1 MALEVEL
8 HLVGKEE
15 PIRLPGSIAEL
26 KEKLLVHKI
35 HVIQGT
41 TVLLEVP
48 VIPGSVSKPETKGR
62 RTSFTTRTP
71 CFLAPYT
78 ASYSTDSALQ
88 VAWEIE
94 HGSGLSKLTFGEGK
108 VNLGTLAKQG
118 GMDPPIQVADKV
130 SVKEAHFFE
139 FISSG
144 LAWREP
150 PAGGGFQLSRLP
162 ALNLYLWRR
171 CGSDPLPLMPVFEVK
186 ARPDLAGFKDVA
198 RLRAF
203 DRWIEVAGP
212 GPPPQETVTL
222 LQVPAQLVVKERASD
237 RRSWFLAMAGL
248 PATPGF
254 ELWNDTVEELLRSA
268 HLLSPGA
275 PATHVPRLHDTQG
288 GISWTLAYRLDEQLR
303 PYSGPGPSP
312 TFAAASEAGEKTD
325 IRVGSWAF
333 VPRVGSDRAAQELEA
348 EFPSLKTHDG
358 ISPRGRIRI
367 DPRGSDTCQHAE
379 LQLLAAAVDG
389 GGGLHFRAEE
399 RWVVEASRP
408 GNLRIGALDVVLSAK
423 APKELGVEPEKEVMA
438 PHVRMKLQP
447 GKDWAGR
454 RLPQGIAEVSI
465 LTRFRL
471 TGVLPGGQDKSADPF
486 PLACEEV
493 DLDRFE
499 LPEPSAEREAAIDC
513 AFARQQ
519 PLVIPN
525 PFREIPA
532 SPSDLVLEIKEER
545 KESTGLRLDLKI
557 FADSPKNKD
566 ASGNAE
572 DICTS
577 DRPLDRVAVLDP
589 DPFFTAVVAYEPL
602 GSLRS
607 ETGTEVANWSNHG
620 PAAGT
625 WHLHLP
631 SRQGFCLT
639 LPPQGVGETMER
651 YQTLPDKPKSEP
663 ADFRLA
669 PPARLSM
676 RAAYFEQSFPEAP
689 WNLRN
694 LLTNPGREL
703 PGAKLE
709 MAQLELLYGLS
720 CHLDVHRDLVRLA
733 EVLTLVGDVPGP
745 LPDSPWSSVASK
757 WLESRDPERE
767 AWDRARLRWS
777 RFHRQLRARLAVFET
792 WDAARLATLNRR
804 EGVTCWIRAPKS
816 LFLDHME
823 RKPPKELGSVP
834 SAELAHPIE
843 TLGSRSP
850 QSGVNTKAPA
860 DLCSP
865 KDGSLCGG
873 VTWGFESRN
882 VFEAVVPPTSQEWPR
897 STAAELTDLRLSS
910 LGAWGHQMAAFDAG
924 RTTIYGDVAMGRT
937 YAYRVERLGRIGCFW
952 HRAKHVIIYERTV
965 VPSRQFAGDQ
975 NRLGGR
981 PILRKVREYVEI
993 LENKRTYPD
1002 TADATPRQVGF
1013 IRRVTFAE
1021 QPDEVVRFHVKS
1033 AWGTDLSFKNGNVE
1047 EKGWKVPLWIE
1058 GAEPVD
1064 VFPRPR
1070 VRVTVLSVI
1079 DGETREVERYLDNP
1093 ENLVFFTRTTD
1104 PKGDD
1109 KATETNTW
1117 PPVPGIDWV
1126 DRARPKAQND
1136 KAFDEGRLEQ
1146 RAAGDRLVPAGHAPT
1161 TFLLEPSPH
1170 GANLTVHREG
1180 EAMAAAVRSFTMTR
1194 SAAPAIETA
1203 GAAEESNPEDG
1214 SLEAVTRG
1222 VEASFAKVLAKLP
1235 GSGALGKEQL
1245 DEISKALGGVA
1256 TEAGN
1261 LRGQIEQ
1268 ARKGIQDLSPEQMI
1282 KAAQDAGSEAA
1293 NQALERLVGA
1303 SGGSELEKALR
1314 AVVEQMLRD
1323 GNPISADRL
1332 KAILEQELAA
1342 VIAGIGQKVEL
1353 LVPSPLVLSA
1363 NILPPIRT
1371 AVTGLEHI
1379 CEDGWKI
1386 RRQVETDTA
1395 WKEAAATPE
1404 RLEREIRAWLEQI
1417 ERVLD
1422 SAAAASQSG
1431 PTVEID
1437 GKRLTIPGLARPIVD
1452 EIRADLVKPVKLSR
1466 EAVDW
1471 LREEVVRKKVALAG
1485 IATDLKNS
1493 VKTPVTTATA
1503 ALDDLCVLSKKLRSE
1518 ATSIE
1523 KGIEELELQK
1533 LALIDDLEDKLMQQ
1547 GRVLIEQIAGGAR
1560 DVNGL
1565 VGEWIKPAKAWLV
1578 AAEGTIQGKAK
1589 DLEEAV
1595 KARIPQVQKVEDAVD
1610 GVKARAE
1617 TLKGDLKGKAEDIRR
1632 QLEQERDLLLADLE
1646 RDFGDELRALE
1657 KLKAEAGEVRAK
1669 AEPGLRLIR
1678 AFGTPPEVG
1687 GLQFDRPEVAFFYK
1701 ELDSKVGI
1709 TPVIGRVAQAAA
1721 IGRAVGDVLEP
1732 LGVDLPVKELGEKLL
1747 PADLTNFD
1755 LASIFPNFAGLRLDK
1770 LFSGLKMPDLGESVK
1785 IQHGIDTQTRRAWF
1799 HAEINTRID
1808 KEAVVFATGPLSLA
1822 IVEPIFSGRVRAD
1835 VDTSGAMR
1843 RKVEGE
1849 ITGDWKMT
1857 IGGTEILIIH
1867 KSRLEFDEGGQL
1879 HFRIRPEQIELPAA
1893 MKFISELLAKLSDGA
1908 SGLTIRIEP
1917 TGISSILSLP
1927 LPDIQ
1932 AGSFGISGLS
1942 LGATLA
1948 LRWIDSDPQG
1958 RQGFSIG
1965 LAFNL
1970 AFPDRPFALTIFIL
1984 GGGGYLTVESKYF
1997 PTTGAVNTE
2006 VSMAITASASL
2017 AITLGVISGGVFV
2030 YFGITARY
2038 TAGQGGLYVGV
2049 LFLIVGRVSVLGIV
2063 SASVRLSLAAEY
2075 TPDGGLLGH
2084 GHVSLEIK
2092 ICWCFTLHVSKD
2104 VTYKLNSGG
2113 GSSRLDAPAWGPRPV
2128 ARVASLGSPAVLP
2141 AAGGMAESGA
2151 CLKDS
2156 QFLDLRKQVRRH
2168 LAMLA

>member
-1 MALEVEL
+1 MALELEL
-8 HLVGKEE
+8 HLVGKEK
-15 PIRLPGSIAEL
+15 PIRLPGSLAEL
-26 KEKLLVHKI
+26 RERLPVHKI
-35 HVIQGT
+35 RVVQGT

-48 VIPGSVSKPETKGR
+48 TIPGWLSISKKNSHTTQLE
-62 RTSFTTRTP
+62 TRTP
-71 CFLAPYT
+71 CFFEPFLSVLSVPSSSIEVT
-78 ASYSTDSALQ
+78 
-88 VAWEIE
+88 WEID
-94 HGSGLSKLTFGEGK
+94 HASGLSKLEFESEEVK
-108 VNLGTLAKQG
+108 LGMLSGQG
-118 GMDPPIQVADKV
+118 GIGPIQVDDQVAVQEAD
-130 SVKEAHFFE
+130 FFGKL
-139 FISSG
+139 ISSQ
-144 LAWREP
+144 LVWNNPLWRP
-150 PAGGGFQLSRLP
+150 GSFRPAQSP
-162 ALNLYLWRR
+162 TLNLYLWRP
-171 CGSDPLPLMPVFEVK
+171 CGPDPLPLMPVFEVK
-186 ARPDLAGFKDVA
+186 ALPAQSEGNDKA

-212 GPPPQETVTL
+212 DRQLLAPVTL
-222 LQVPAQLVVKERASD
+222 LQVPAQLVVKERAGD

-248 PATPGF
+248 PAEPGF

-275 PATHVPRLHDTQG
+275 PATHVPRLHDTPG
-288 GISWTLAYRLDEQLR
+288 SGISWTLAYRLDEQLR
-303 PYSGPGPSP
+303 PYSGPGPRP
-312 TFAAASEAGEKTD
+312 TFAAVGEIGAERAD
-325 IRVGSWAF
+325 IQVASWAF
-333 VPRVGSDRAAQELEA
+333 VPRVGSGTASQELEA

-367 DPRGSDTCQHAE
+367 DPSGSGTCPQAE
-379 LQLLAAAVDG
+379 LQMLAAAVGG
-389 GGGLHFRAEE
+389 GGGLYFRAEE
-399 RWVVEASRP
+399 KWVVEASRP
-408 GNLRIGALDVVLSAK
+408 GNMRIGALDVVLSAK
-423 APKELGVEPEKEVMA
+423 APRKLGVEPEREVMA

-447 GKDWAGR
+447 SKNWAGR

-471 TGVLPGGQDKSADPF
+471 AGVLPGGQDKSADPF

-525 PFREIPA
+525 PFSENPA

-545 KESTGLRLDLKI
+545 TESTGLRLDLKI
-557 FADSPKNKD
+557 FADSPENKD
-566 ASGNAE
+566 AAGNAE

-607 ETGTEVANWSNHG
+607 ETGSEVANWSSHG
-620 PAAGT
+620 LAAGT

-651 YQTLPDKPKSEP
+651 YQTLGNDDL

-703 PGAKLE
+703 PGAELE
-709 MAQLELLYGLS
+709 IAQLELLYGLS
-720 CHLDVHRDLVRLA
+720 CHFDVHRDLVRLA

-745 LPDSPWSSVASK
+745 LPDAPWSSVASK
-757 WLESRDPERE
+757 WLKSRGPERE

-804 EGVTCWIRAPKS
+804 EGVTCWIRAPKN

-850 QSGVNTKAPA
+850 QAGPNTKAPA

-865 KDGSLCGG
+865 EDGSLCGG

-882 VFEAVVPPTSQEWPR
+882 VFEAVVPPRSEEWPR
-897 STAAELTDLRLSS
+897 STAAELTDLRLSA

-965 VPSRQFAGDQ
+965 VPSRQFVGDQ
-975 NRLGGR
+975 NPLGGR

-1002 TADATPRQVGF
+1002 TAEATQRQVGF

-1033 AWGTDLSFKNGNVE
+1033 AWGTDLSFDNGNVE

-1104 PKGDD
+1104 PKRDD
-1109 KATETNTW
+1109 KAADTNGW

-1126 DRARPKAQND
+1126 DRARPRTQKD
-1136 KAFDEGRLEQ
+1136 PAFEEGRLDQ

-1194 SAAPAIETA
+1194 SAEPAGQTA
-1203 GAAEESNPEDG
+1203 DAPEDS

-1282 KAAQDAGSEAA
+1282 KTAQDAGSKAA
-1293 NQALERLVGA
+1293 SQALERLVGA
-1303 SGGSELEKALR
+1303 SGDSELEKALR

-1323 GNPISADRL
+1323 GNLISADRL

-1342 VIAGIGQKVEL
+1342 VVAGVGQKVTL
-1353 LVPSPLVLSA
+1353 LVPSPLVLSTA
-1363 NILPPIRT
+1363 MLPPIRT

-1379 CEDGWKI
+1379 CEDGTKLRDKAQAGWN
-1386 RRQVETDTA
+1386 
-1395 WKEAAATPE
+1395 EAAATPE
-1404 RLEREIRAWLEQI
+1404 RLEREIRVWLEEI

-1422 SAAAASQSG
+1422 SVAAASQAG
-1431 PTVEID
+1431 PTVQVGD
-1437 GKRLTIPGLARPIVD
+1437 KRLTIPGLARPVAD
-1452 EIRADLVKPVKLSR
+1452 KIRGGLVERVNLCR
-1466 EAVDW
+1466 QAADW
-1471 LREEVVRKKVALAG
+1471 LRHEVVLKKVALAG
-1485 IATDLKNS
+1485 ITTELEER
-1493 VKTPVTTATA
+1493 VKTPVTTATS
-1503 ALDDLCVLSKKLRSE
+1503 ALDQLCKLGVELRSE
-1518 ATSIE
+1518 AKKIE
-1523 KGIEELELQK
+1523 GGIEELEGQK
-1533 LALIDDLEDKLMQQ
+1533 RALIDVLEEELMQQ
-1547 GRVLIEQIAGGAR
+1547 GRILIEQIVGGAR
-1560 DVNGL
+1560 DVNAL
-1565 VGEWIKPAKAWLV
+1565 VGTWIEPARAWLTCTEGMIQEQASVLERKV
-1578 AAEGTIQGKAK
+1578 AEVWK
-1589 DLEEAV
+1589 
-1595 KARIPQVQKVEDAVD
+1595 PQAQKVENAVND
-1610 GVKARAE
+1610 VKTRAE
-1617 TLKGDLKGKAEDIRR
+1617 TLKGELKGKAEDIRR
-1632 QLEQERDLLLADLE
+1632 KLEQERDLLLADLE
-1646 RDFGDELRALE
+1646 RNFGDELRVLE
-1657 KLKAEAGEVRAK
+1657 KLKAKAEEVRAK

-1701 ELDSKVGI
+1701 ELDNKVGI

-1747 PADLTNFD
+1747 PADLRNFD

-1785 IQHGIDTQTRRAWF
+1785 VQHGIDIQTRRAWF
-1799 HAEINTRID
+1799 HAEINTKID

-1835 VDTSGAMR
+1835 VDESGAVR

-1849 ITGDWKMT
+1849 ISGDWKMT

-1893 MKFISELLAKLSDGA
+1893 MKFISELLAKLSDDA

-2017 AITLGVISGGVFV
+2017 AITLRVISGGVFV

-2092 ICWCFTLHVSKD
+2092 ICWCFTLRVSKD
-2104 VTYKLNSGG
+2104 VTYELNSGG

-2141 AAGGMAESGA
+2141 AAGGMAESDA

-2156 QFLDLRKQVRRH
+2156 QFLHLREQVRRH